1 MTAVKLR
8 NPRVLRSRNDRPLT
22 IEEIRGVAPAVFQTH
37 KALNMSDNYAYVPT
51 FQILEQL
58 FSEGFQ
64 CHEVAQSQPY
74 KKDRAP
80 YVKHMLRLRYP
91 TGEAP
96 AIGGLAPELV
106 LVNAHN
112 GTSQY
117 YLMGGIYRFI
127 CANGM
132 VVGDTF
138 ASMAVRHSGGEIT
151 RNRVLEGSYSI
162 INDQLPAV
170 MGQVVNMQGRIL
182 TGIEREEMASKALA
196 LRYPHTIPSFKAAD
210 LLRTRRPQD
219 EGQDLWTTFNVIQ
232 ENVTQGGSQARSAM
246 FAQRVTMRPVERVDS
261 LVGLNR
267 KLWDVAASYLP
278 MAA

>member
-1 MTAVKLR
+1 MSAVKIAR
-8 NPRVLRSRNDRPLT
+8 PRVLRSRNDRPLT
-22 IEEIRGVAPAVFQTH
+22 LDEIRGVAPAVFSTH
-37 KALNMSDNYAYVPT
+37 KALHMSENYAYVPT
-51 FQILEQL
+51 FQILETL
-58 FSEGFQ
+58 LAEGFQ

-138 ASMAVRHSGGEIT
+138 ASMAVRHSGGDIT
-151 RNRVLEGSYSI
+151 RNRVLEGSYEI
-162 INDQLPAV
+162 INEQLPAV

-182 TGIEREEMASKALA
+182 TGIEREEMATRALA
-196 LRYPHTIPSFKAAD
+196 LRYPNTIPSFAAAD

-232 ENVTQGGSQARSAM
+232 ENVTQGGSHGRSTM
-246 FAQRVTMRPVERVDS
+246 FAQRTTMRAVERVDA

-267 KLWDVAASYLP
+267 KLWDVAAGYLQ
-278 MAA
+278 AA